1 MNLQFYNEYITQDVI
16 EQRYW
21 TLSQIKSMLEIT
33 NAMLQKAYTII
44 KKPVQYK
51 TLNDEV
57 VYSKDFIIDIIY
69 YRLNTL
75 HSKLTVAQVDDYLK
89 LYNYFTN
96 NQYEIG
102 SFSEK
107 QTFAQV
113 EKYSYIF
120 NLDDEQ
126 KHIQILKSMNTQDK
140 GQEILKKLGYI
151 KE

>member
-33 NAMLQKAYTII
+33 NAMLQKAYTNI

-69 YRLNTL
+69 Y
-75 HSKLTVAQVDDYLK
+75 
-89 LYNYFTN
+89 
-96 NQYEIG
+96 
-102 SFSEK
+102 
-107 QTFAQV
+107 
-113 EKYSYIF
+113 
-120 NLDDEQ
+120 
-126 KHIQILKSMNTQDK
+126 
-140 GQEILKKLGYI
+140 
-151 KE
+151 